1 VRTTGFINLK
11 QEFVNGIGLSWG
23 AAYGDMMHFD
33 MRSDGGIGQRIRG
46 AIGQWLDEQ
55 NAKARL
61 SATP

>member
-1 VRTTGFINLK
+1 
-11 QEFVNGIGLSWG
+11 
-23 AAYGDMMHFD
+23 MMHFD

-55 NAKARL
+55 NTKARL